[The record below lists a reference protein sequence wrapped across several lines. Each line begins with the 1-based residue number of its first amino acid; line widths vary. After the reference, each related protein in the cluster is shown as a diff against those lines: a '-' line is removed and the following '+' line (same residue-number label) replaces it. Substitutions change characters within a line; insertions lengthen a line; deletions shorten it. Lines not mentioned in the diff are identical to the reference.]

1 MQTIRFWTPCEGHA
15 DPRRK
20 WQLPSIIMTMG
31 LLAAPPFALAAVK
44 CPSVGKPVVS
54 LELGSRYERN
64 DKSRSDID
72 ENADAA
78 VDKALKPIDVY
89 VRSLANLSD
98 QSPKASTRDETN
110 RCLYRALSSW
120 ADAGALSDLGTLNA
134 KLAISPRVAGMAIS
148 YYDAKA
154 VTPPD
159 DEQKK
164 AIETWLQS
172 LGVELMTFFDEDAPK
187 MASRNNLRAW
197 AGLAVGQIGV
207 ATDNDQLSSWGAKT
221 NEMVICSADDDGGLP
236 LEMKRGD
243 KALHYQLHAV
253 GPLVVNAALLN
264 AKFNDSFS
272 VCQGKLDRIV
282 DFTLSALQKPELA
295 AAKAGT
301 EQTFSTGKE
310 KLEAFQIAWL
320 EPYLKFRQSEKATR
334 LAERYRPLSNSNLG
348 GNLTSQYSAKSKK

>member
-1 MQTIRFWTPCEGHA
+1 M
-15 DPRRK
+15 
-20 WQLPSIIMTMG
+20 
-31 LLAAPPFALAAVK
+31 
-44 CPSVGKPVVS
+44 VS
-54 LELGSRYERN
+54 LALGSRYESN

-72 ENADAA
+72 ESANA
-78 VDKALKPIDVY
+78 VVNKALKPIDVY

-98 QSPKASTRDETN
+98 QSPKAGTRDETN

-148 YYDAKA
+148 YRDAKA

-159 DEQKK
+159 DGQKR
-164 AIETWLQS
+164 AIEAWLQS
-172 LGVELMTFFDEDAPK
+172 IGMELMTFFDDDAPK
-187 MASRNNLRAW
+187 MASQNNLRAW

-207 ATDNDQLSSWGAKT
+207 ATDNDRLSSWGAKT

-282 DFTLSALQKPELA
+282 DFTLSAIQEPELA

-301 EQTFSTGKE
+301 DQTFSTGKE

-320 EPYLKFRQSEKATR
+320 EPYLKFRKSEKATR
-334 LAERYRPLSNSNLG
+334 LAEQYRPLSNSNLG
-348 GNLTSQYSAKSKK
+348 GNLTIQYSGKSK